1 MKQVMM
7 LTFSVDKE
15 TPVAAVADWLQTKM
29 AASAAAKLQFTDP
42 DLIFCGELA
51 TYLSRMTIHS
61 AEEIAPAAMR
71 QIFAKPPHFIH
82 QLEFR
87 PKR

>member
-15 TPVAAVADWLQTKM
+15 TPVATVADWLQTKM
-29 AASAAAKLQFTDP
+29 AASTAAKLQFTDP

-61 AEEIAPAAMR
+61 TEALELSTLR
-71 QIFAKPPHFIH
+71 HIFAKPPHFIH